1 MHRSEMLCYCTLF
14 SIHTTLHGNYAAG
27 QKPCV

>member
-1 MHRSEMLCYCTLF
+1 MHRSKMLCYCTLF
-14 SIHTTLHGNYAAG
+14 SIHTSLHGFHAAG